1 MSMNDPISDLLTRVR
16 NANDAGHE
24 KADIPSSR
32 LKQEIVRILK
42 AEGYIKNF
50 RFLQQDGGQ
59 GTLRVYFKRNEAKDK
74 VITNVKRISKPG
86 LRVYVGKAEVPRVL
100 GGLGTAV
107 ISTSKGLMT
116 DNDARKAG
124 LGGEHMFNIW

>member
-24 KADIPSSR
+24 KVDIPSSR
-32 LKQEIVRILK
+32 LKQEVLKILRE
-42 AEGYIKNF
+42 EGYIKNF
-50 RFLQQDGGQ
+50 RAMEDGKQ
-59 GTLRVYFKRNEAKDK
+59 GTLRVYFKRHESREK
-74 VITNVKRISKPG
+74 VISNLNRVSKPG
-86 LRVYVGKAEVPRVL
+86 LRVYVRKGEVPRVL
-100 GGLGTAV
+100 GGMGTAV

-116 DNDARKAG
+116 DRQAREKG

>member
-24 KADIPSSR
+24 KVDIPSSR
-32 LKQEIVRILK
+32 LKQEIVKILK
-42 AEGYIKNF
+42 DEGYIKNF
-50 RFLQQDGGQ
+50 RQLPDERQ
-59 GTLRVYFKRNEAKDK
+59 GSIRIYFKRPESKEK
-74 VITNVKRISKPG
+74 VISTLNRISKPG
-86 LRVYVGKAEVPRVL
+86 LRVYVRKSEVPRVL

-116 DNDARKAG
+116 DKQAREHG
-124 LGGEHMFNIW
+124 LGGEHLFNIW

>member
-16 NANDAGHE
+16 NANEAGHE
-24 KADIPSSR
+24 KVDIPSSR

-50 RFLQQDGGQ
+50 RYVEDDKQ
-59 GTLRVYFKRNEAKDK
+59 GSIRVYFKRPETKEK
-74 VITNVKRISKPG
+74 IITNLRRISKPG
-86 LRVYVGKAEVPRVL
+86 LRVYVRKTEVPRVL
-100 GGLGTAV
+100 GGMGTAV

-116 DNDARKAG
+116 DKDARLKG
-124 LGGEHMFNIW
+124 LGGEHLFNIW

>member
-16 NANDAGHE
+16 NANEAGHE
-24 KADIPSSR
+24 KVDIPSSR

-50 RFLQQDGGQ
+50 RYVENDKQ
-59 GTLRVYFKRNEAKDK
+59 GSIRVYFKRPETKEK
-74 VITNVKRISKPG
+74 IITNLRRISKPG
-86 LRVYVGKAEVPRVL
+86 LRVYVRKTEVPRVL
-100 GGLGTAV
+100 GGMGTAV

-116 DNDARKAG
+116 DKDARLKG
-124 LGGEHMFNIW
+124 LGGEHLFNIW

>member
-24 KADIPSSR
+24 KVDIPSSR

-50 RFLQQDGGQ
+50 RYVADDKQ
-59 GTLRVYFKRNEAKDK
+59 GTLRVYFKRPDTKEK
-74 VITNVKRISKPG
+74 VITNLTRISKPG
-86 LRVYVGKAEVPRVL
+86 LRVYVRKAAVPRVL
-100 GGLGTAV
+100 GGMGTAV
-107 ISTSKGLMT
+107 ISTPKGLMC
-116 DNDARKAG
+116 DREARMAG
-124 LGGEHMFNIW
+124 LGGEHLFNIW

>member
-16 NANDAGHE
+16 NANEAGHE
-24 KADIPSSR
+24 KVDIPASR
-32 LKQEIVRILK
+32 VQQEIVRILK

-50 RFLQQDGGQ
+50 RYVEDAKS
-59 GTLRVYFKRNEAKDK
+59 GTLRVYFKRPESKEK
-74 VITNVKRISKPG
+74 VITNMKRVSKPG
-86 LRVYVGKAEVPRVL
+86 LRVYVRKTELPRVL

-116 DNDARKAG
+116 DKDARLNG